1 MKKENNG
8 LHTLRIDANKA
19 WKEDMFSISGL
30 CKYVQSGTNKDLNL
44 LIEKIGLKPD
54 VITVDFLLKNATPK
68 LLVCKDG
75 SKKQKFSLWFVS
87 GTLLKFHSEI
97 CAKAATSQPVKIETE
112 KKPETTKTENRT
124 NAKTAKKAA

>member
-8 LHTLRIDANKA
+8 LHLLRIDANKA
-19 WKEDMFSISGL
+19 WKEDMFSLSGL

-54 VITVDFLLKNATPK
+54 VITVDFLLKNANPK
-68 LLVCKDG
+68 LMVTKSG
-75 SKKQKFSLWFVS
+75 EKKTKFSLWFIS

-97 CAKAATSQPVKIETE
+97 MAKAATSQPVKIEPKSETE
-112 KKPETTKTENRT
+112 KKPENRT